1 MCIPESLVYYYVIL
15 SKKGKGDI
23 MKKTEKIG
31 LILRDYQGRPHMVK
45 IYVGSHV
52 DIDIYGGNMVMN
64 RPRKYDTN
72 KIDESK
78 QFKYDGGM
86 EFKATPERVA
96 KFNTYTDSYD
106 CQEFIHQEWMKENNV
121 KAGGLLDL
129 IEDYGLN
136 ELAEKIRKGGN

>member
-1 MCIPESLVYYYVIL
+1 MCILESLVYYYFIL
-15 SKKGKGDI
+15 SQKGKGDI

-64 RPRKYDTN
+64 TPRRYDTN
-72 KIDESK
+72 KTDESK

-86 EFKATPERVA
+86 EFTATPELVA
-96 KFNTYTDSYD
+96 KFNAYTNAYD
-106 CQEFIHQEWMKENNV
+106 CQELIHQKWLKEN
-121 KAGGLLDL
+121 KPGGLLDL
-129 IEDYGLN
+129 VQDGGLD
-136 ELAEKIRKGGN
+136 ELANKILVK